1 MRCPRRRVCSLRCVP
16 KGDYQEQSP
25 CLRPSRLTQ
34 FCARGRVGIRLDRRL
49 SCARSP
55 LVGDESGT
63 TSWEVARERLANPE
77 HQRTSWLATTRPDGR
92 PHLMPVI
99 ASWIDGAIHIV
110 AGEGTRKARN
120 LAANGRCV
128 IATSST
134 TLPSIDIVVEAA
146 PIRSPRTTPY
156 DTSPRSSA
164 PAAGHSRPR
173 GTGSTV
179 RTLQPPASRRT
190 RSTGSSR
197 RRCSASPACT
207 GWTSSTRQICRD
219 RPAGTS
225 SAADLESGSS
235 RSRRSSWPTATP
247 AMPCCRT

>member
-16 KGDYQEQSP
+16 KGDHQEQSP

-120 LAANGRCV
+120 LAADGRCV

-134 TLPSIDIVVEAA
+134 TLPSIDIVVEGRADPLTEDDAVRHIAEVLSASGWPLEAKGDRVYGPNA
-146 PIRSPRTTPY
+146 PT
-156 DTSPRSSA
+156 
-164 PAAGHSRPR
+164 AG
-173 GTGSTV
+173 
-179 RTLQPPASRRT
+179 QPPYTIYRIVPSKVFGLPGMHGMDEFDPSDLPRPT
-190 RSTGSSR
+190 RWDFVSG
-197 RRCSASPACT
+197 
-207 GWTSSTRQICRD
+207 
-219 RPAGTS
+219 RP
-225 SAADLESGSS
+225 
-235 RSRRSSWPTATP
+235 
-247 AMPCCRT
+247 